1 MNELRSKKVSESATE
16 QVHLLMDRDMNG
28 AGRLYGG
35 QLLYWIDEV
44 ASVVAMRH
52 SNRNVITVSVEKQ
65 HFKKPC
71 HLGDMVVLMGQVVYV
86 GNTSMQIR
94 VNSFVEDKQGMR
106 RLINTAYFTMVALDD
121 NDRPTKAPG
130 LIIENESEQA
140 EYTAAKNRVAL
151 SKKELI

>member
-1 MNELRSKKVSESATE
+1 MELRSKKVSESTTE

-52 SNRNVITVSVEKQ
+52 SNRNVITVAIERQ

-71 HLGDMVVLMGQVVYV
+71 HLGDLVVLRGQVVYV
-86 GNTSMQIR
+86 GKSSMQIR

-106 RLINTAYFTMVALDD
+106 RLINTAYFVMVGLDD
-121 NDRPTKAPG
+121 NDKPTKVPG
-130 LIIENESEQA
+130 LITESESEKA
-140 EYTAAKNRVAL
+140 EYIAAQNRIKL
-151 SKKELI
+151 MRSELI

>member
-1 MNELRSKKVSESATE
+1 
-16 QVHLLMDRDMNG
+16 
-28 AGRLYGG
+28 
-35 QLLYWIDEV
+35 
-44 ASVVAMRH
+44 
-52 SNRNVITVSVEKQ
+52 
-65 HFKKPC
+65 
-71 HLGDMVVLMGQVVYV
+71 MVVLMGQVVYV

-106 RLINTAYFTMVALDD
+106 RLINTAYFTMIALDD